1 MSALGRAPASTEEP
15 GPPIAPLLSLGSA
28 FMSRSLGS
36 FSDAQVAQL
45 AAQGDRDAF
54 GELYDRFG
62 SPLYDFCARLTG
74 SAADAADVTH
84 EVFIRAASRLPQL
97 REPERVRA
105 WLFSVARHE
114 CYAHTRKRSKTLP
127 SDPMRFGET
136 LEQPGRTAGGLVETD
151 ELVELVTAAR
161 GGLES
166 DDLTLLDLRFRHDL
180 SGADL
185 AEAAGVPHEHL
196 HKAMAR
202 ATERMEKSLA
212 AVVLLRHGRR
222 DCAELAEVAGGFGD
236 GVLDPLLRKRVSRHV
251 DGCDTCTRRRR
262 ALVNPATMT
271 ASAASRSS
279 AGLLPPTGLRE
290 AIVSSMVS
298 GVAAPGASYG
308 WKRSG
313 FPRAV
318 RRRRTLPTMALVGG
332 LLVVSALVV
341 RENTPPSFRAPT
353 PPTSAAPLTTAAG
366 VTTTPPVTTLA
377 PVTTLVATT
386 STTTTTT
393 TTTTPTTTLTPTTA
407 VPTAVP
413 TTKAR
418 VVPVTTKVVPTTRK
432 PRRRVPVV
440 VPTTTPVVV
449 ETVPPTEAPTLPPT
463 VPPTT
468 VEITQPPTTP
478 APQTTPPPVIVTTVA
493 PVVPTTVP
501 ATTTTIRGQ
510 GPITTTTLKPCPP
523 TVFCPKFPLTVN
535 PTIVVQFTATTLP
548 PPPVIR

>member
-1 MSALGRAPASTEEP
+1 
-15 GPPIAPLLSLGSA
+15 
-28 FMSRSLGS
+28 MSRSLRTS
-36 FSDAQVAQL
+36 SDAHVAEL

-62 SPLYDFCARLTG
+62 SQLYDFCARLTG

-161 GGLES
+161 GGLEA

-185 AEAAGVPHEHL
+185 AEAAGVAHEHL

-202 ATERMEKSLA
+202 ATERMEKSLT

-222 DCAELAEVAGGFGD
+222 DCAELAAVAGGMGD

-251 DGCDTCTRRRR
+251 DGCDTCTRQRK

-271 ASAASRSS
+271 ASAASRSL
-279 AGLLPPTGLRE
+279 AGLVPPSGLRD
-290 AIVSSMVS
+290 AVVSSMTS
-298 GVAAPGASYG
+298 GVAAPGPSYG
-308 WKRSG
+308 WQRNG
-313 FPRAV
+313 FPRSV
-318 RRRRTLPTMALVGG
+318 RRRRTLPTAALVGG

-341 RENTPPSFRAPT
+341 RESTQMPFRAPI
-353 PPTSAAPLTTAAG
+353 PA
-366 VTTTPPVTTLA
+366 TTLA
-377 PVTTLVATT
+377 PVTTAVPVITLAATT
-386 STTTTTT
+386 ALATTSTTTSSTTTTTT
-393 TTTTPTTTLTPTTA
+393 TTTTSTTTTLAPTTTIPTTSA
-407 VPTAVP
+407 P
-413 TTKAR
+413 TTKVRA
-418 VVPVTTKVVPTTRK
+418 VPVTTKVAVTTRK
-432 PRRRVPVV
+432 PRRRVATV
-440 VPTTTPVVV
+440 VPTTSVVV
-449 ETVPPTEAPTLPPT
+449 ETVAPAEAPTLPPT
-463 VPPTT
+463 TI
-468 VEITQPPTTP
+468 ELTQPPTTP
-478 APQTTPPPVIVTTVA
+478 APQTTPPPVIVIVTTLPPIVT
-493 PVVPTTVP
+493 TTVP

-510 GPITTTTLKPCPP
+510 GGTTTTLKPCPP
-523 TVFCPKFPLTVN
+523 TVFCPKVPLTIN
-535 PTIVVQFTATTLP
+535 PTIIFQLATTTTLP